1 MGILK
6 ETWVRTGLP
15 LTGAISGDGAGGGGA
30 AGKPTTLMGGGGA
43 RVDPESKLL
52 GEGAG
57 A

>member
-15 LTGAISGDGAGGGGA
+15 STGAISRDGAGGGDA
-30 AGKPTTLMGGGGA
+30 AGEPTALIGGGGVH
-43 RVDPESKLL
+43 VDPESKLL